1 MTTLKVVAG
10 SAGVGKSTRLIND
23 ALQAQMQMKTVFVM
37 VPTNTAKDNLV
48 QKVDELL
55 AVEYQNPLAP
65 KAKIKAL
72 EKLRYSIHVLYG
84 YKGEDVVLID
94 EMSMINVPTLKA
106 LFWDTYFLPNIAITA
121 YGDAKQL
128 PSIKGN
134 SMIEELLRLNVEGDL
149 WSFVAEAYEN
159 VAFNVMTPPDNW
171 RLEGSVEFETMLT
184 NHRLN
189 NLGFSGYNDE
199 YIEALFNNAVDY
211 SNDDTKD
218 YSAEI
223 IEAVTHYN
231 LVICPTHD
239 RGSEVNEYIESAYGE
254 RAGEV
259 FPFVKQAK
267 GTKVYLNPLHP
278 NQDMLHAK
286 FPFIKDLPA
295 NEDRKDLTLTA
306 YVVVDVS
313 QGGTVDD
320 AVYFFGDKSIPS
332 GKVQHFYS
340 YNRIF
345 TAITRSRN
353 LTKLIGNAAE
363 MHKQFDI
370 HPVSAQ
376 QRLQHRTADVA
387 VQELFNRL
395 YGMDKELSIEDVYDM
410 FMKLYEIVKPDVATM
425 KELEAYN
432 VVSHPY
438 TMAQLVLKFKDY
450 DTMQAIKTQ
459 NALNV
464 VNYKAKFYDT
474 HIKEANSQN
483 GAKSAGKGKVQVW
496 INSLDEAELAKVTE
510 DVQTMSQRKF
520 KEAYGKTQVTV
531 KKALGL

>member
-1 MTTLKVVAG
+1 M
-10 SAGVGKSTRLIND
+10 
-23 ALQAQMQMKTVFVM
+23 
-37 VPTNTAKDNLV
+37 
-48 QKVDELL
+48 
-55 AVEYQNPLAP
+55 
-65 KAKIKAL
+65 
-72 EKLRYSIHVLYG
+72 
-84 YKGEDVVLID
+84 
-94 EMSMINVPTLKA
+94 
-106 LFWDTYFLPNIAITA
+106 
-121 YGDAKQL
+121 
-128 PSIKGN
+128 
-134 SMIEELLRLNVEGDL
+134 
-149 WSFVAEAYEN
+149 AEAYEN
-159 VAFNVMTPPDNW
+159 VAFNAMTPPANW
-171 RLEGSVEFETMLT
+171 RLEGTVEFETMLT

-211 SNDDTKD
+211 SNDDTKN
-218 YSAEI
+218 YQAEI
-223 IEAVTHYN
+223 IEAVANYS
-231 LVICPTHD
+231 LIISPTHD
-239 RGSEVNEYIESAYGE
+239 RGAEVNEYIESAYGE

-267 GTKVYLNPLHP
+267 GTKVYLNPLHA

-286 FPFIKDLPA
+286 FPFIKELPA

-353 LTKLIGNAAE
+353 LTKLIGNTAE
-363 MHKQFDI
+363 MRKQFDI

-387 VQELFNRL
+387 IQELFNRL
-395 YGMDKELSIEDVYDM
+395 YGMDKELSIEEVYDM
-410 FMKLYEIVKPDVATM
+410 FLKLYEIVKPDVATM

-438 TMAQLVLKFKDY
+438 TMAQLVLKFKNY

-464 VNYKAKFYDT
+464 VNYKAKFYDA
-474 HIKEANSQN
+474 HIKEANAQN
-483 GAKSAGKGKVQVW
+483 GAKSAGKGKVQTW

-531 KKALGL
+531 KKALNL